1 MRPKLVIAI
10 VLSLASLAAIST
22 YLVMSDQPEEV
33 AKAPSYDTEMCVQP
47 SSFQTDA
54 AVNISSMTSSP
65 EKEPAAE
72 TPSTNSTAGPDS
84 TPKRTEEVQGQ
95 LRYADLCVG
104 MVVCEHHPGG
114 LLQEGVVLDTDVPN
128 QTSYP
133 LDYPLVM
140 IRFQMASGPLELRAY
155 TVGWGFEPWP
165 NGVWNGS
172 WFTRGRCDGSQS
184 SSARS
189 V

>member
-1 MRPKLVIAI
+1 MRPKLVI
-10 VLSLASLAAIST
+10 VLVLVVLATLAAIST
-22 YLVMSDQPEEV
+22 YLTLSDQPEEV
-33 AKAPSYDTEMCVQP
+33 AEKTSSDMVTCAQP
-47 SSFQTDA
+47 SSFQSDA
-54 AVNISSMTSSP
+54 GVNISSMTSSP
-65 EKEPAAE
+65 EKESSE
-72 TPSTNSTAGPDS
+72 NPSMNSTAGPDS
-84 TPKRTEEVQGQ
+84 TPIREEEIRGQ

-104 MVVCEHHPGG
+104 MIVCEHHPGG
-114 LLQEGVVLDTDVPN
+114 KLQEGVILDTNVPN
-128 QTSYP
+128 QSSYP

-140 IRFQMASGPLELRAY
+140 IRFQMPSGPLDLQSY

-172 WFTRGRCDGSQS
+172 WFTGGRCDGSQG